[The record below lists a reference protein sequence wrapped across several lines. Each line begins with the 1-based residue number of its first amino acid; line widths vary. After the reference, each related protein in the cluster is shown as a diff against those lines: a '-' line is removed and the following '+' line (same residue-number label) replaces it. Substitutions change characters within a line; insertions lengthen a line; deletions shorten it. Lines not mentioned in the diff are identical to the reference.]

1 MDGQL
6 PDCHD
11 VSGPLG
17 INLLRASGMTMQ
29 YPIPLS
35 VRRQ

>member
-6 PDCHD
+6 PDCDD

-17 INLLRASGMTMQ
+17 INLLRASGMTTQ

>member
-1 MDGQL
+1 MSGQL
-6 PDCHD
+6 PDCDD

-29 YPIPLS
+29 YPSLT